1 MSPSS
6 PRPYVVRRTAHE
18 RNERKIRIM
27 GMVRSGFS
35 YEAIAS
41 DEQLSRE
48 RVRQI
53 VVAALAAKGGTPGD
67 HMRVQRARL
76 EPALRLAAR
85 GVENGKLNA
94 IDRLL
99 RVLDRLDKYDAVAD
113 AAPAYDDN
121 AREKLLAKLDRVA
134 ARLNIKVPEGAVA
147 GYPDTVR
154 GVNFEDK
161 NLESGQSDTSDLD
174 LL

>member
-134 ARLNIKVPEGAVA
+134 ARLNIKVPEGGVA

-154 GVNFEDK
+154 GANFEDK

>member
-1 MSPSS
+1 MTPSS

-18 RNERKIRIM
+18 RAERQIRIM

-41 DEQLSRE
+41 GEQLSRE

-53 VVAALAAKGGTPGD
+53 VVLALHEKGRTRVD

-76 EPALRLAAR
+76 EPALRLAAH
-85 GVENGKLNA
+85 GVENGKLSA

-113 AAPAYDDN
+113 SPPAYDDN

-134 ARLNIKVPEGAVA
+134 ARLNITVPEGAVA

-154 GVNFEDK
+154 GTNSEGK